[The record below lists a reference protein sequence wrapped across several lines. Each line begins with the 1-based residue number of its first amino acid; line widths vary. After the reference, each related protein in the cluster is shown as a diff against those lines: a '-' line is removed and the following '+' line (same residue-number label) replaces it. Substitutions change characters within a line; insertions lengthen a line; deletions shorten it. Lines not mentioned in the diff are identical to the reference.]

1 MLEAQDN
8 QISYNFFNIKRKGCN
23 ISSHLHGQHGTPA
36 MIKENGILMKQKIT
50 ITAEYLPE
58 LMNVEADS
66 ESRYPSGW
74 NTYQS

>member
-1 MLEAQDN
+1 
-8 QISYNFFNIKRKGCN
+8 
-23 ISSHLHGQHGTPA
+23 

-66 ESRYPSGW
+66 ESRYPSEW